1 MNKVLILDDDP
12 DILELIE
19 LSLKKVGFDVIPA
32 ENSKKA
38 QEIFQSD
45 NFSLLIVD
53 RALPCI
59 DGLEF
64 VKNIRKSGN
73 TIPVIFL
80 TAKSDLEERLDGF
93 KNGGDDYITKPFDIK
108 EFIARIQALLR
119 RCNITADINSKII
132 SYRDI
137 KLDPDSYSVSI
148 ASRSISLTKL
158 EFKLLKEFME
168 KPKVVL
174 NRNYLLENVWNCI
187 FFDENCNE
195 KTVNIAIKRLRSKI
209 DPDGSKKY
217 IQSVRGIGYK
227 LI

>member
-1 MNKVLILDDDP
+1 MNKVLILDDDS
-12 DILELIE
+12 DILELIK
-19 LSLKKVGFDVIPA
+19 LSLEKVGFEVISA

-38 QEIFQSD
+38 RQIFQND
-45 NFSLLIVD
+45 DFSLLIVD
-53 RALPCI
+53 RTLPCI

-80 TAKSDLEERLDGF
+80 TAKSELEERLDGF
-93 KNGGDDYITKPFDIK
+93 KIGGDDYITKPFDIK
-108 EFIARIQALLR
+108 EFIARVQALLR
-119 RCNITADINSKII
+119 RSQITIEMNSKII

-137 KLDPDSYSVSI
+137 KLNPDSYSVY
-148 ASRSISLTKL
+148 ISSKPINLTKL

-168 KPKVVL
+168 KPRVVL
-174 NRNYLLENVWNCI
+174 TRNYLLENVWDCI
-187 FFDENCNE
+187 FFDENCND

-209 DPDGSKKY
+209 DPDGSKQY

-227 LI
+227 LV

>member
-1 MNKVLILDDDP
+1 MNKVLILDDDS
-12 DILELIE
+12 DILELIK
-19 LSLKKVGFDVIPA
+19 LSLEKVGFEVISA

-38 QEIFQSD
+38 RQIFQND
-45 NFSLLIVD
+45 DFSLLIVD
-53 RALPCI
+53 RTLPCI

-64 VKNIRKSGN
+64 VKNIRTNGN
-73 TIPVIFL
+73 TVPVIFL
-80 TAKSDLEERLDGF
+80 TARSELEERLDGF

-108 EFIARIQALLR
+108 EFVARVQALFR
-119 RCNITADINSKII
+119 RCNMITGANSKII

-137 KLDPDSYSVSI
+137 RLNPESYSVSI
-148 ASRSISLTKL
+148 ASRSINLTKL

-174 NRNYLLENVWNCI
+174 NRNYLLENVWDCV
-187 FFDENCNE
+187 FFDENCNH

>member
-38 QEIFQSD
+38 QRIFQSD
-45 NFSLLIVD
+45 NFLLLIVD
-53 RALPCI
+53 RTLPCI
-59 DGLEF
+59 DGLDF

-73 TIPVIFL
+73 TVPVIFL
-80 TAKSDLEERLDGF
+80 TARSELEERLDGF

-108 EFIARIQALLR
+108 EFVARVQALLR
-119 RCNITADINSKII
+119 RCQTTTGINSKII

-148 ASRSISLTKL
+148 ALKPINLTKL

-168 KPKVVL
+168 KPNVVL
-174 NRNYLLENVWNCI
+174 NRNYLLENVWDCI
-187 FFDENCNE
+187 FFDENCND